1 MFPRKP
7 SKILINGHAVDPF
20 ASSGH
25 HQPWEEPVELK
36 AADFPAAPDHCSQRH
51 SHDAPQHYAPNH
63 NVLIGA
69 GVEFRGELRNC
80 SRLVVS
86 GTVTGTLVAEEV
98 LIHQN
103 ANVDAAIIAARVDV
117 FGKVEGRLVATECVR
132 FRETASFDGRLVY
145 SKLFV
150 ETGASLTGQFSRS
163 LDADEQRAVEDLDQ
177 SRTKRQ
183 ESPIDTPHTDGNET
197 GELIAQLL
205 SA

>member
-7 SKILINGHAVDPF
+7 SKILVNGHAVDPF
-20 ASSGH
+20 VSAGDD
-25 HQPWEEPVELK
+25 QPWMEPVDLK
-36 AADFPAAPDHCSQRH
+36 AAESPARPVTAAPSGD
-51 SHDAPQHYAPNH
+51 DVPQHYAPSH

-80 SRLVVS
+80 ARLVVS

-103 ANVDAAIIAARVDV
+103 ANVDAAIIATRVDV
-117 FGKVEGRLVATECVR
+117 FGKVGGRLVATESVR

-177 SRTKRQ
+177 SRTQRQ
-183 ESPIDTPHTDGNET
+183 ERPTDTPHTNGNGA

>member
-7 SKILINGHAVDPF
+7 SKILVNGHAVDPF
-20 ASSGH
+20 GRFLSAPA
-25 HQPWEEPVELK
+25 QETPVELV
-36 AADFPAAPDHCSQRH
+36 AAVPPPRAPATTVADV
-51 SHDAPQHYAPNH
+51 PQHYAPSH

-69 GVEFRGELRNC
+69 GVEFNGELRNC
-80 SRLVVS
+80 VRLVVS
-86 GTVTGTLVAEEV
+86 GRVTGTLIAEDV

-103 ANVDAAIIAARVDV
+103 AHVDAAVIATRADV
-117 FGKVEGRLVATECVR
+117 FGKVEGRLVATESVR

-145 SKLFV
+145 TKLFV

-163 LDADEQRAVEDLDQ
+163 LDADEQRAVEDLTA

-183 ESPIDTPHTDGNET
+183 ANGGEGQKSNDDEA
-197 GELIAQLL
+197 GELVAQLL

>member
-7 SKILINGHAVDPF
+7 SKILINGQAVDPF
-20 ASSGH
+20 VNAGDNQLWEVPVEIKAAEPPARAITAATSGH
-25 HQPWEEPVELK
+25 DV
-36 AADFPAAPDHCSQRH
+36 
-51 SHDAPQHYAPNH
+51 PQHYAPSH

-69 GVEFRGELRNC
+69 GVEFNGELRNC
-80 SRLVVS
+80 ARLVVS

-103 ANVDAAIIAARVDV
+103 ANVDAAIIATRVDV
-117 FGKVEGRLVATECVR
+117 FGKVEGRLVATESVR

-177 SRTKRQ
+177 SRTQRQ
-183 ESPIDTPHTDGNET
+183 ESLIDTPHTNGKGT
-197 GELIAQLL
+197 GELLAQLL

>member
-7 SKILINGHAVDPF
+7 SKILINGQAVDPF
-20 ASSGH
+20 VNAGDN
-25 HQPWEEPVELK
+25 QPWEEPVEIK
-36 AADFPAAPDHCSQRH
+36 AAEPPARPITAATSG
-51 SHDAPQHYAPNH
+51 HDVPQHYAPSH

-80 SRLVVS
+80 TRLVVS

-103 ANVDAAIIAARVDV
+103 ANVDAAIIATRVDV

-163 LDADEQRAVEDLDQ
+163 LDADEQRAVEDLNQ
-177 SRTKRQ
+177 SRTQRQ
-183 ESPIDTPHTDGNET
+183 ETPSDTPHTNGNDT